1 MLGIRQKLSLGFA
14 GLLAIILVI
23 GVQSIFK
30 ITRLGESIDVILR
43 ENYRSVIACQDMKES
58 LERVDSG
65 LLFVL
70 LGYTQEG
77 ERLIDK
83 NLLAFDRSLGVEL
96 TNITVPG
103 EADSVAAL
111 ERLYGRYKAALGE
124 VHASSVPLERRR
136 DAYFGT
142 LLPLFYRMKGT
153 AEGILQMNQKNMSDM
168 NDRARAGAASARRR
182 MYALL
187 LAGGGVALAFVYF
200 TGRWILH
207 PINQL
212 IRSADEIGRGNLD
225 LVVQSGSRD
234 EIGHLSEAFNDM
246 AASLREFRR
255 SGQVR
260 LTRIQG
266 ATQHAFDSL
275 PEAIAV
281 IDLEGTVEVAT
292 ESARTN
298 FGLKPS
304 VKVRDVPFDW
314 LTDLYNEAARE
325 GRTAPQPSAEKIV
338 QLFVLGEER
347 YFRPQ
352 AVPILDNERQPTGVI
367 LVLQDVTQ
375 LRQQDE
381 MKRGVISTVSHQL
394 KTPLTSIRMAIHL
407 LLEERVGSLTEKQ
420 VELLLAAREDSD
432 RLHSIL
438 NGLLDIGRIESG
450 RVQMD
455 FRPVSPQSM
464 VLEAV
469 EPFHRAAQDQGVTLV
484 TNVPA
489 DAPEVW
495 ADETRIG
502 HVFANLLSNALKYTP
517 AGGAITLSAATEE
530 KSVAFSISDTGK
542 GIPEMHLARIF
553 EPFFRVPDQGAGTGA
568 GLGLA
573 IAKEIVEAHGGTVG
587 VESREGQ
594 GSTFIFT
601 LRRSDVIPKEAILS

>member
-14 GLLAIILVI
+14 GLLAIILII
-23 GVQSIFK
+23 GVQSIFR

-142 LLPLFYRMKGT
+142 LLPLFYRIKGT

-168 NDRARAGAASARRR
+168 NDRARAGAASARHR

-187 LAGGGVALAFVYF
+187 LAGVVVALAFVYF
-200 TGRWILH
+200 TGGWILR
-207 PINQL
+207 PINEL

-266 ATQHAFDSL
+266 ATQQAFDSL

-298 FGLKPS
+298 FGLKPG

-325 GRTAPQPSAEKIV
+325 GRTAPQPSTEKIV
-338 QLFVLGEER
+338 QLFVFGEER
-347 YFRPQ
+347 YFHPQ

-381 MKRGVISTVSHQL
+381 MKRGVISTISHQL

-438 NGLLDIGRIESG
+438 NGLLDIGRLESG

-469 EPFHRAAQDQGVTLV
+469 EPFRRTAQDQGITLA

-502 HVFANLLSNALKYTP
+502 HVFTNLLSNALKYTP
-517 AGGAITLSAATEE
+517 AGGTITLSAATEE

-542 GIPEMHLARIF
+542 GIPEMYLARIF